1 MSLSVPPLPP
11 LFRHLRKQQHSIL
24 STRTRNGR
32 LLRASPLRGI
42 QACLLVATGAG
53 NGDWGAWLTPR
64 TAAAACESAATIDRP
79 FKAAGRPID
88 SGQRLREF
96 IGFYVRISPREMT
109 AAEACVS
116 AAPLASAVCP
126 SVRLSIQVGCRCA
139 VCQMARPPAER
150 RGYRFARLRRLLC
163 RRPRRG
169 VRARLARPPH
179 ERANGRRTTRPRGS
193 PSHALLSSPVR
204 PSVARGVWRMH
215 GFGFILRQTALARAP
230 SQ

>member
-1 MSLSVPPLPP
+1 MRLSVPPLPP

-32 LLRASPLRGI
+32 PLRASPLRGI

-126 SVRLSIQVGCRCA
+126 SVRPSLHPGRLPLCRLSDGPPARRA
-139 VCQMARPPAER
+139 AWLPFRPPTPSP
-150 RGYRFARLRRLLC
+150 L
-163 RRPRRG
+163 
-169 VRARLARPPH
+169 PP
-179 ERANGRRTTRPRGS
+179 
-193 PSHALLSSPVR
+193 
-204 PSVARGVWRMH
+204 
-215 GFGFILRQTALARAP
+215 AP
-230 SQ
+230 SGRTCEASPASS